1 MQLWYSVRNIEIKI
15 WFGLAKIVGYCTV
28 ILVNFDLWLGAV
40 IYQLEIV
47 GFRLPLKYGYGQV
60 CGYFS

>member
-47 GFRLPLKYGYGQV
+47 GFLLPLK
-60 CGYFS
+60 

>member
-15 WFGLAKIVGYCTV
+15 WFWLAKIVGYCMV

-47 GFRLPLKYGYGQV
+47 GFRLPLK
-60 CGYFS
+60 